1 MNAHRIK
8 DTDGSRDGEDLTSLD
23 LCLTLLSSL
32 MLSQVGIGVE
42 TIIAAGI
49 LVLIGVIIIMVVGA
63 LLFFLPATVVAGIV
77 WYLTGSELYAAL
89 AFLFIAVLSLTKK
102 K

>member
-1 MNAHRIK
+1 M
-8 DTDGSRDGEDLTSLD
+8 TSLD

-32 MLSQVGIGVE
+32 LPSQVGIGVE

-63 LLFFLPATVVAGIV
+63 LLFFLPTAVVAGIV

-89 AFLFIAVLSLTKK
+89 AFLAVAVLSLTKK